1 MLRPPKGTDPE
12 IEALKR
18 RYRAAM
24 DAVFGG
30 IEMNMTQD
38 KTEGAPKKLRFGV
51 VSALVSVNALARLL
65 KEKGILG
72 HKEHLEAL
80 AQAAEDEQASYER
93 LLTARFGR
101 DVKLQG
107 K

>member
-1 MLRPPKGTDPE
+1 MAIRPPRDTDPE
-12 IEALKR
+12 IEQLKR

-30 IEMNMTQD
+30 IEMNLTQD

-65 KEKGILG
+65 KEKGLIG

-80 AQAAEDEQASYER
+80 AAGAEEEQASYER

-101 DVKLQG
+101 DVKL